1 VKKQYS
7 KRFITVRPEVMKGNG
22 TLILNILLGLTLFI
36 KNITVLLIQSKTE
49 IDINSCVYKS
59 TYSN

>member
-36 KNITVLLIQSKTE
+36 KYPASGKKTL
-49 IDINSCVYKS
+49 YTK
-59 TYSN
+59 